1 MAAGA
6 DTLLAAPAPD
16 PRTEAAEALAD
27 STPTFAPTGI
37 FVVVRDRGVAP
48 TRQPL
53 PRLGG
58 DRGRLT
64 DPGAGGRRSAPG
76 DCFIR
81 SAGKLISVEAPREGV
96 AVIGQGPTKGRQT
109 GDRSLCQWMHQSLP
123 AGLVSGPTC
132 KSRAVSFRRLN
143 SPPRPP
149 PPVSPQLLDRSRDG
163 LPDYCPFYAN
173 LVEEI
178 IHPIGLLPFARVGE
192 LSPRRL
198 GASGRCGSQPIE

>member
-1 MAAGA
+1 VAAGA

-143 SPPRPP
+143 SPPRPRP
-149 PPVSPQLLDRSRDG
+149 LSRRNSSTAAAMDCLTIAPSMPTWSRRSFTRLDCCRLRESAS
-163 LPDYCPFYAN
+163 Y
-173 LVEEI
+173 
-178 IHPIGLLPFARVGE
+178 
-192 LSPRRL
+192 RL
-198 GASGRCGSQPIE
+198 GV